1 MENIMITPKANAE
14 IKVVELVANVDNSVR
29 KDYEIQKHLETVNAN
44 GLSNIKQLLVFIF
57 ENEKDLN
64 SGKISHDDFLNGCK
78 AIVKEYMVVKKK
90 ETKTTIT
97 YEVIFRTLNT
107 YMMILS
113 AKIDYKTSKIKYSY
127 KY

>member
-44 GLSNIKQLLVFIF
+44 GLSNLKQLLVFIF

-78 AIVKEYMVVKKK
+78 SIVQEYMVVKKK

-113 AKIDYKTSKIKYSY
+113 AKIDYKTSKIKYTY